1 MLNSVITKRIISAK
15 LLNFWLFF
23 TAKKKKQKH
32 IVMLTLVGANLQL
45 SFDFI

>member
-23 TAKKKKQKH
+23 TAKKKQKH